1 MKVLIEW
8 LGANSNQFNEI
19 ALNLTAKDLT
29 STWLLF
35 SVLITLAL
43 WFFWTS
49 LNRIHSAFHKIL
61 LISLRALIFLFLL
74 FVLLKPEL
82 EFKNSYI
89 LKNRIAILV
98 DDTKSMSIKTFPS
111 ERTRIDFVRQTFEKN
126 WEALKSLSNTFQMDY
141 YFASNQVEPISA
153 VELREHYRPKKSN
166 TDFGKVFSK
175 LSAHYEGKSLQ
186 GVMFF
191 SDGADLMMKPEIISP
206 DFLSL
211 LASWEGPI
219 HTFQA
224 GDNHMFKDLS
234 IEEIDSTDFA
244 FIHQPVRLAVTFNAF
259 NMGNRNIPLVLKEGD
274 TILRSIIVEVREGES
289 RYPVDIEFTPS
300 ILGNHIY
307 SLNVP
312 LFDGESVATNNRKDF
327 KVKVIRDR
335 VRVLHLNGRP
345 SWDSRFLR
353 EVLAKHPKVDLLS
366 FFILRTLD
374 DDVAS
379 PTSELSLIPFPTNL
393 LFSDYLNS
401 FDLVLFQNFSY
412 KPFIDKK
419 YLNNIKQFVK
429 NGGSF
434 MMIGGE
440 LSFQGGGYA
449 QTDIEEIL
457 PVHLEETSQAFTNES
472 FALQRRKKLI
482 KHPILQLEKESEAN
496 KLAWQSLP
504 ELNGINTGLKPRKKS
519 HVLASFVKG
528 SKEYPVL
535 VAMQVDKGRSL
546 AIATDSLW
554 NWNFRRVGEGGSGR
568 HYHKFWNN
576 IIDWLIDDSKTRL
589 LKLEINKESFEGG
602 EDVLLQTQVLQ
613 PDYTPYAGINIQ
625 LDIKNLS
632 GDVKLQSIKTNEN
645 GEGSYQFTPKQE
657 GFYTI
662 KAKIEIDGRKLE
674 EKVDFS
680 IFNETVEYQKP
691 RVNETLLRRIAE
703 VSGGKY
709 EVLSETTDLSR
720 YNFNNPRVEIKKHS
734 KSVSLWDNWWMYG
747 LILSLLFL
755 DWFARRKSGLS

>member
-1 MKVLIEW
+1 MKTLIEW
-8 LGANSNQFNEI
+8 FGIDSNQFNEVV
-19 ALNLTAKDLT
+19 LNLTAKDLT

-35 SVLITLAL
+35 SILITLAL

-49 LNRIHSAFHKIL
+49 LNRIHSAFHKVL
-61 LISLRALIFLFLL
+61 LIGLRALIFFFLL
-74 FVLLKPEL
+74 FILLKPEL

-89 LKNRIAILV
+89 LKNRIAVLV

-111 ERTRIDFVRQTFEKN
+111 EQPRIDFVSQAFGRN
-126 WEALKSLSNTFQMDY
+126 WDALKSLSNTFQVDY
-141 YFASNQVEPISA
+141 YFASDQIDPISA
-153 VELREHYRPKKSN
+153 VELRENYRPKKSN
-166 TDFGKVFSK
+166 TDFGRVFSK
-175 LSAHYEGKSLQ
+175 LSARYEGKSLQ
-186 GVMFF
+186 GVMLF
-191 SDGADLMMKPEIISP
+191 SDGADLMMKPETISP
-206 DFLSL
+206 EFLSL

-234 IEEIDSTDFA
+234 IEEIGSVDFA

-259 NMGNRNIPLVLKEGD
+259 NMGNRNIPLVLKDGD

-300 ILGNHIY
+300 ILGDHIY
-307 SLNVP
+307 SLHLP
-312 LFDGESVATNNRKDF
+312 LFAGESVATNNRKDF
-327 KVKVIRDR
+327 KMKVIRDR
-335 VRVLHLNGRP
+335 IRVLHLNGRP

-353 EVLAKHPKVDLLS
+353 EVLARNPKVDLLS

-374 DDVAS
+374 DNVAS

-401 FDLVLFQNFSY
+401 FDLVLFQNFSH

-440 LSFQGGGYA
+440 LSFQGGGYS

-457 PVHLEETSQAFTNES
+457 PVHLEQASQTFTNEP
-472 FALQRRKKLI
+472 FALQLEKNLL

-496 KLAWQSLP
+496 KLAWQNLP

-519 HVLASFVKG
+519 HVLASFIKG
-528 SKEYPVL
+528 SKKYPVL

-554 NWNFRRVGEGGSGR
+554 NWNFRSVGEGGSGR

-576 IIDWLIDDSKTRL
+576 IIDWLIDDSETRL
-589 LKLEINKESFEGG
+589 LKLEISKETFEKG

-613 PDYTPYAGINIQ
+613 PDYTPYAGINVQ
-625 LDIKNLS
+625 LDIKNLA
-632 GDVKLQSIKTNEN
+632 GDVKSQSIKTNEN
-645 GEGSYQFTPKQE
+645 GKGSFQFTPKQE
-657 GFYTI
+657 GFYSV
-662 KAKIEIDGRKLE
+662 KARIEIDGRKLE
-674 EKVDFS
+674 EKLDFS
-680 IFNETVEYQKP
+680 VFNETVEYQKP

-709 EVLSETTDLSR
+709 EVLSGTTDLSK
-720 YNFNNPRVEIKKHS
+720 NKFNNPRVEIKKHS
-734 KSVSLWDNWWMYG
+734 KRVSLWDNWWIYG